1 MRDFPHLPIAHL
13 RRTAQ
18 RTSAVFHLAA
28 FLGLIFAHTQ
38 SGVAHGQAMNPKGTP
53 HIEVIGHRG
62 ARGAFPEN
70 TIPAFNYGIET
81 GADAVEFDLQMTKD
95 GVIVVSH
102 DPILHAPVCKGPQEK
117 GVIHELTLAE
127 VEQWDCGAVQN
138 PEFPHQQTI
147 AGTRVPTFD
156 EVLDLA
162 STGKFKFVVEAKITP
177 KRMTVEEAKAF
188 LKSTGRTFTPA
199 QEGSFIEMLRMPG
212 PEMVPPPDV
221 FAARIFDRIR
231 AHHVEDRVIFLSF
244 DVRIVRAMKKLAPR
258 MTLSVASDKPVPEE
272 IKATGATIIVTG
284 FPQTTAELVQRAH
297 QLGMKVMPFASRK
310 EEWGPMMDAGVDG
323 ICTDYPAG
331 LIQFLKQRNG

>member
-1 MRDFPHLPIAHL
+1 MSDFHYPKTAHLPK
-13 RRTAQ
+13 R
-18 RTSAVFHLAA
+18 FAA
-28 FLGLIFAHTQ
+28 SLLTVFLGLAFAHTQ
-38 SGVAHGQAMNPKGTP
+38 SGVVHGQATDSKDTH
-53 HIEVIGHRG
+53 HIDVIGHRG

-70 TIPAFNYGIET
+70 TIPAFTYGIET

-95 GVIVVSH
+95 DVIVVSH
-102 DPILHAPVCKGPQEK
+102 DPVLHAPVCKGPQEK

-127 VEQWDCGAVQN
+127 VKQWDCGAVQN

-162 STGKFKFVVEAKITP
+162 SKGSFKFCVEAKINP

-199 QEGSFIEMLRMPG
+199 QEASYIEMLRMPG

-221 FAARIFDRIR
+221 FAARILDRIR

-244 DVRIVRAMKKLAPR
+244 DVRIVRAMKKLAPD
-258 MTLSVASDKPVPEE
+258 MTLAVASDKPVPEE
-272 IKATGATIIVTG
+272 IKSTGATVIVTG
-284 FPQTTAELVQRAH
+284 FPQTTAEMVQHAH
-297 QLGMKVMPFASRK
+297 KLGIKVEPFASRK
-310 EEWGPMMDAGVDG
+310 EEWGPMIDAGVDG